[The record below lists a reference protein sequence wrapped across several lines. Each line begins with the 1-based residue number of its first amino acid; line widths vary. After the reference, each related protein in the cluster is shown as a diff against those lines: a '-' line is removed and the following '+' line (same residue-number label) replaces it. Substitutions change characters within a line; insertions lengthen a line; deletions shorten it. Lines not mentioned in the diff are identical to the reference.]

1 MTADFVTVAIGWFCF
16 NVFRFF
22 TLPIVYSFGSLSA
35 FLLSTPVV
43 LGQLA
48 VPPAM
53 VILYAISG
61 SYNRTEV
68 FYRSRLDELINTIIV
83 SFIGMLGIY
92 FIALVNDN
100 INERVTNYELMT
112 MLLLCLIV
120 PTELIRYRLTAA
132 CARRIRSGEY
142 ALKTL
147 IIGIEPKQEGKLKK
161 IIESRFNTGLTPV
174 ACVDIDGENDTDSIF
189 DLPIYHKADIKNICN
204 DLNIQAI
211 VLLGTGNLTRSGKII
226 NELYPLELPLYIT
239 PDLHNLMTARPK
251 FSAVNT
257 EPLVDISNAHISPA
271 SVNLKRIG
279 DIISS
284 AIALIIL
291 LPFMA
296 IIAIIVKFDSDG
308 PVFYRQERIGY
319 HKKPFNIIKFRS
331 MRTNAEC
338 NGPALASD
346 DDPRITRFGRFMR
359 KYRIDELPQFWN
371 VLKGDMSLVGPRP
384 EREFY
389 IRRILEHVP
398 SASLLHQVRP
408 GITSWGAVRYGYAS
422 NIDEMIERVYF
433 DLLYIENIS
442 FGVDLKIL
450 FHTVNTVIR
459 GRGK

>member
-1 MTADFVTVAIGWFCF
+1 MAADFIMVAIGWFCF

-35 FLLSTPVV
+35 FLLSPPVV

-61 SYNRTEV
+61 SYNRSDI

-112 MLLLCLIV
+112 MLLLCLII
-120 PTELIRYRLTAA
+120 PTELIRYRLTVA

-142 ALKTL
+142 ALRTL
-147 IIGIEPKQEGKLKK
+147 IVGIDPRLNSKLKK
-161 IIESRFNTGLTPV
+161 IIESRFNTGLSPV
-174 ACVDIDGENDTDSIF
+174 ACADFDGESDADTVF
-189 DLPIYHKADIKNICN
+189 DLPIYHDIDVRTICKEQ
-204 DLNIQAI
+204 DIQAI
-211 VLLGTGNLTRSGKII
+211 VLLGSGDLARSGKVI

-271 SVNLKRIG
+271 AVNLKRLG
-279 DIISS
+279 DIFLSTL
-284 AIALIIL
+284 ALIVLMPI
-291 LPFMA
+291 MA
-296 IIAIIVKFDSDG
+296 IIAIIVKCDSEG
-308 PVFYRQERIGY
+308 PIFYRQERIGY

-331 MRTNAEC
+331 MRTDAES

-346 DDPRITRFGRFMR
+346 NDPRITRFGHFMR

-384 EREFY
+384 ERDYY
-389 IRRILEHVP
+389 IRLILEHVP
-398 SASLLHQVRP
+398 SASLIHQVRP

-422 NIDEMIERVYF
+422 NLEEMIERVYF